1 MSHYW
6 LGLVCLAT
14 GYVIG
19 QVRGTMSA
27 FETLRR
33 LIDASWSRWL
43 ETSDP
48 EDYET
53 FCRLRDRL
61 QAAEEHG
68 GGL

>member
-6 LGLVCLAT
+6 LGLACLAT

-19 QVRGTMSA
+19 QLRGAMTA
-27 FETLRR
+27 LETLRQR
-33 LIDASWSRWL
+33 VDASWSRWL
-43 ETSDP
+43 DTSDP

-61 QAAEEHG
+61 QSAESHG
-68 GGL
+68 GDL